1 MKTIVFFLSVLL
13 PSWFTDFP
21 SPGQPP
27 ATAASLVKKWE
38 TEATLKVPE
47 SVLFDARQNVLYVS
61 NINGQSGEKD
71 GNGFLSKVSLDGKI
85 ETLEWVTGLD
95 APKGMGL
102 YNNRLYVADLTDVVV
117 IDTRTGKILQRMA
130 LPDAS
135 FLNDV
140 TVTRSGDV
148 YVSDSSRK
156 RIYLVQGDKVTIWLE
171 SNDLKKPNGLLV
183 AGSGLSMLDM
193 DAGIFYQV
201 DLKSKK
207 LIKFAE
213 GVSSGDGV
221 VAAGDDSYLVSNWN
235 GEVSSVDKTGKVEK
249 LLDTKDQKLGA
260 ADIEYIPGKKLLLVP
275 TFFGN
280 KVVAYE
286 LVK

>member
-1 MKTIVFFLSVLL
+1 MKTIALFLVVLL
-13 PSWFTDFP
+13 PSWFTN
-21 SPGQPP
+21 SPPPRQP
-27 ATAASLVKKWE
+27 AASLVKKWE

-102 YNNRLYVADLTDVVV
+102 YDNRLYVADLTDVVV
-117 IDTRTGKILQRMA
+117 IDTRTGKIIQRIA
-130 LPDAS
+130 PPDAS

-140 TVTRSGDV
+140 TVTRGGEV
-148 YVSDSSRK
+148 YVSDSSKK
-156 RIYLVQGDKVTIWLE
+156 RVYRLQGDQATIWLE
-171 SNDLKKPNGLLV
+171 NSDFKKPNGLLAV
-183 AGSGLSMLDM
+183 GDALSMLDM
-193 DAGIFYQV
+193 DAGIFYRV

-207 LIKFAE
+207 LTKFAE

-221 VAAGDDSYLVSNWN
+221 VATGTSGYLVSNWN

-286 LVK
+286 LTN